1 LLKKILPD
9 SLEYVV
15 ILRKTPIQKNLY
27 KEFVKFI
34 QKELTGEDAA
44 YYNPLKA
51 HAVCSKVR
59 ICTIFNLFLPKFR
72 FGTTP
77 TFSTKPGNVSLN
89 FWIIPTWP
97 MPLTPPKEIF

>member
-1 LLKKILPD
+1 MFRRTHHLLKKILPD
-9 SLEYVV
+9 NLEYVV

-51 HAVCSKVR
+51 HAVCSKVTTLYVPSTTLILDLEPSR
-59 ICTIFNLFLPKFR
+59 SPVQSM
-72 FGTTP
+72 GT
-77 TFSTKPGNVSLN
+77 ST
-89 FWIIPTWP
+89 
-97 MPLTPPKEIF
+97 